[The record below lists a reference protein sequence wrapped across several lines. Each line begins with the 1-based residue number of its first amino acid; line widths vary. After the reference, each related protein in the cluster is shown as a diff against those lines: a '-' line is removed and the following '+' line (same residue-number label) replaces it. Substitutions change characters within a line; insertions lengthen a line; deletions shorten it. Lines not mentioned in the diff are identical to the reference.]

1 MSARLT
7 APADLR
13 ELGRSGG
20 LAAGLTAVLDGLD
33 PAATAPAGVALLPV
47 ALLPGSRSPAAA
59 AVPVPH
65 PFAAFEGLALV
76 RFPHSA
82 RGPGL
87 TGGRAAALASVRIG
101 LLSHLL
107 DLAVDRLKERRFG
120 GVPLIDHQLVSAA
133 VADAVI
139 EIELAVAGVSAGA
152 SAGAAAGSVADDG
165 SAGSVR
171 ARHERLT
178 GAGWTVTRLFGAAGY
193 LTDHPVRALHLS
205 ALAAD
210 LWLAPA
216 GPGPE
221 ASDPE
226 AADPEEGVR

>member
-1 MSARLT
+1 
-7 APADLR
+7 
-13 ELGRSGG
+13 
-20 LAAGLTAVLDGLD
+20 
-33 PAATAPAGVALLPV
+33 
-47 ALLPGSRSPAAA
+47 PGSRSPAAA

-76 RFPHSA
+76 RFPHSTG
-82 RGPGL
+82 GPGL
-87 TGGRAAALASVRIG
+87 TGGRAAALESVRIG

-152 SAGAAAGSVADDG
+152 SAGAAAGAAAGSVADDG

-221 ASDPE
+221 AADPE